1 MKTIKI
7 QKLGTGTANTRGP
20 GDGDVLALNVEEA
33 GTFGVSIRC

>member
-7 QKLGTGTANTRGP
+7 QKLGTGTANTRSP